1 MTDNRYAQNVR
12 AQSEPR
18 DKAIWI
24 TWYDLPDQGLNAHL
38 SWLHETY
45 IPELL
50 QRPGYLWASHYA
62 AVPKGTMR
70 TIRRDNANDP
80 VDSGVPTGDRYILL
94 IGAENVSVF
103 GDPVPSAL
111 HAGLPLAS
119 RKMLAMRTG
128 ERVNIMVEAARV
140 EGPEAREY
148 KDGMVLAPCIQL
160 GSFVCPWQ
168 YEEESF
174 AWFIQARLPMISKLP
189 GSVRSRKLLSFV
201 GWAKHA
207 ILYEYASL
215 EARNKNYLTLE
226 DGHPEIKAWSDRIV
240 PKTRHAPGS
249 ASLATRIWPPIS
261 T

>member
-1 MTDNRYAQNVR
+1 MSANSR
-12 AQSEPR
+12 ARDAGIRRESR
-18 DKAIWI
+18 DKAMWI
-24 TWYDLPDQGLNAHL
+24 TWYDLPEQGLDTHL
-38 SWLHETY
+38 DWLHQSY
-45 IPELL
+45 LPGILK
-50 QRPGYLWASHYA
+50 RPGYLWAAHYA

-80 VDSGVPTGDRYILL
+80 VDAGVPTGDRYLLL

-103 GDPVPSAL
+103 GDPVPSEL
-111 HAGLPLAS
+111 HARLPLQS
-119 RKMLAMRTG
+119 REMLAMRAG
-128 ERVNIMVEAARV
+128 ERVNIMVEAMRV
-140 EGPEAREY
+140 DGPEARDY
-148 KDGMVLAPCIQL
+148 RDGMMTAPCIQL

-168 YEEESF
+168 HEEESF
-174 AWFIQARLPMISKLP
+174 AWFTQARFPMISRLP

-207 ILYEYASL
+207 VLYEYASL
-215 EARNKNYLTLE
+215 EARNRNYLTLE

-249 ASLATRIWPPIS
+249 ASLATRIWPPVS